1 MFDEVVA
8 REVLEEFAA
17 VPGAVV
23 RVGAEAEVEEGK
35 VRDAVVSLLVSI
47 DFSHILILSRR
58 KPNATFKR
66 QGRKLTPA
74 PQQKAA

>member
-23 RVGAEAEVEEGK
+23 RVGAEAEVEEGE
-35 VRDAVVSLLVSI
+35 VE
-47 DFSHILILSRR
+47 RR
-58 KPNATFKR
+58 AKDGEK
-66 QGRKLTPA
+66 KE
-74 PQQKAA
+74 KDS